1 MDVKMEFDLSYYD
14 FLKLINVIGINNKSI
29 QKQNISLT
37 FQNYDIK
44 RVKLNLDK
52 KIEKINKS
60 LKT

>member
-1 MDVKMEFDLSYYD
+1 MDVKMECDLSYYD

-29 QKQNISLT
+29 QKQNINLT
-37 FQNYDIK
+37 FQNYDIE

-52 KIEKINKS
+52 QIEKINKS